1 MPVENKQA
9 GCADESAD
17 SDSRMKPEVDS
28 DAMMKPDM
36 TSGAGTNPDN
46 NINPDCPAKS
56 VGIFRTLPRRILKIL
71 IPLAFWLAV
80 WQIVSMLVDIELL
93 VPSVGV
99 VLSVWLRLAATAEF
113 WLSALLSLARVL
125 IGFAV
130 GTLLGFVCG
139 FLTHYVKPARILLEP
154 LMKVIRAV
162 PVASFIILAL
172 VWIETE
178 ALPSFIAA
186 AMAAPMVWQSIS
198 SALIS
203 DVDPKLLEFARVY
216 SIPRAKIIRGI
227 VLPSVLPAFISSAA
241 GALGFAWKSGVAA
254 EVICQPLYSI
264 GRQLQNA
271 KVYYETP
278 RVFAWTC
285 TVCILSIA
293 LEHILKLAAA
303 RYGKS

>member
-1 MPVENKQA
+1 MNSGEN
-9 GCADESAD
+9 
-17 SDSRMKPEVDS
+17 
-28 DAMMKPDM
+28 
-36 TSGAGTNPDN
+36 
-46 NINPDCPAKS
+46 
-56 VGIFRTLPRRILKIL
+56 PRSYGRIRPKLLRVLKIL
-71 IPLAFWLAV
+71 IPLVFWLAV

-99 VLSVWLRLAATAEF
+99 VLSVWLGLAATAEF

-125 IGFAV
+125 IGFMV

-154 LMKVIRAV
+154 LMKVMRAI

-186 AMAAPMVWQSIS
+186 AIAAPMVWQSIS
-198 SALIS
+198 GALAS

-216 SIPRAKIIRGI
+216 SIPRAKIIRGL

-241 GALGFAWKSGVAA
+241 GALGFAWKSGIAA

-303 RYGKS
+303 RYGKR

>member
-1 MPVENKQA
+1 M
-9 GCADESAD
+9 
-17 SDSRMKPEVDS
+17 
-28 DAMMKPDM
+28 
-36 TSGAGTNPDN
+36 NPDEY
-46 NINPDCPAKS
+46 PKS
-56 VGIFRTLPRRILKIL
+56 VRKIRPILRRILKIL

-113 WLSALLSLARVL
+113 WLSALLSLVRVL
-125 IGFAV
+125 VGFAV
-130 GTLLGFVCG
+130 GTLLGFGCG

-154 LMKVIRAV
+154 LMKVMRAI

-198 SALIS
+198 GALVS

-303 RYGKS
+303 RYGKR

>member
-1 MPVENKQA
+1 MNSGEN
-9 GCADESAD
+9 
-17 SDSRMKPEVDS
+17 
-28 DAMMKPDM
+28 
-36 TSGAGTNPDN
+36 
-46 NINPDCPAKS
+46 
-56 VGIFRTLPRRILKIL
+56 PRFYGRIRPKLLRVLKIL
-71 IPLAFWLAV
+71 IPLVFWLAV
-80 WQIVSMLVDIELL
+80 WQIISMLVDIELL

-99 VLSVWLRLAATAEF
+99 VMSVWLRLATTAEF
-113 WLSALLSLARVL
+113 WLSAILSLARVL
-125 IGFAV
+125 IGFAI
-130 GTLLGFVCG
+130 GTLLGFCCG
-139 FLTHYVKPARILLEP
+139 FLTHYIKPARILLEP

-198 SALIS
+198 GALVS

-216 SIPRAKIIRGI
+216 TIPRAKILRGI

-241 GALGFAWKSGVAA
+241 GALGFAWKSGIAA

-285 TVCILSIA
+285 TVCVLSIA

-303 RYGKS
+303 RYGKR

>member
-1 MPVENKQA
+1 MNSGEN
-9 GCADESAD
+9 
-17 SDSRMKPEVDS
+17 
-28 DAMMKPDM
+28 
-36 TSGAGTNPDN
+36 
-46 NINPDCPAKS
+46 
-56 VGIFRTLPRRILKIL
+56 PRSYGRIRPKLLRVLKIL
-71 IPLAFWLAV
+71 IPLVFWLAV
-80 WQIVSMLVDIELL
+80 WQVISMLVGIELL

-99 VLSVWLRLAATAEF
+99 VLSVWFRLAATVEF

-198 SALIS
+198 GALAS

-216 SIPRAKIIRGI
+216 TIPRAKILRGI

-241 GALGFAWKSGVAA
+241 GALGFAWKSGIAA

-285 TVCILSIA
+285 TVCVLSIA

-303 RYGKS
+303 RYGKR